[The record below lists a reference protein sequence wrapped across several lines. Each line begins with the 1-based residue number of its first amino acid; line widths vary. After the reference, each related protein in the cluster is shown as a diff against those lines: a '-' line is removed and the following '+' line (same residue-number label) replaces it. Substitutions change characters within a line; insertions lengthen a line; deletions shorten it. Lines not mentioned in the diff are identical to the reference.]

1 MPNND
6 VSITDTNIGGNVIGR
21 DDNSTNINI
30 IYERSMYLQTLYEK
44 FQKEK
49 LDNKEDFQSFE
60 DFDYIKSNKDV
71 IGLEQKL
78 KDGHRDVLIEYAKEV
93 KERFHKKLLKTS
105 QYSLA
110 AQEINV
116 YILFKIRACFM
127 GEIYEL
133 ICNDTSIQQIN
144 LLITERIIK
153 PIMTELGL
161 NIFQYTDDDIR
172 GMIYFLTGNCH
183 IKWSK

>member
-1 MPNND
+1 MPDND
-6 VSITDTNIGGNVIGR
+6 IIVKNTAIGRDFIGR
-21 DDNSTNINI
+21 DDNSTNINT
-30 IYERSMYLQTLYEK
+30 IYDRSMYLQTLYEK
-44 FQKEK
+44 FQKER
-49 LDNKEDFQSFE
+49 LDNKGDFQSFE

-78 KDGHRDVLIEYAKEV
+78 IDGHRDSLIEYAKEV

-110 AQEINV
+110 AQEINA

-133 ICNDTSIQQIN
+133 ICNDTPIQQIN
-144 LLITERIIK
+144 FLITERIIK
-153 PIMTELGL
+153 PTMAELGL

-183 IKWSK
+183 IKWSN